1 MTIGTDDHLIVE
13 PESPRATWLFSQLT
27 ISTLC
32 FSLLTLAVLIYL
44 RRPLA
49 PLGDWGYS
57 GLVLVAIVLAVVATT
72 GGLSGYI
79 LGARRGQAIRGRRTY
94 SSRFLVPVKRWTGLS
109 LFAFA
114 ILPGPFMMAA
124 LWAGT
129 INYPLW
135 RFILFVTAGKVIKL
149 TGFAFAGYHSLPWLL
164 KPLG

>member
-1 MTIGTDDHLIVE
+1 MAIGTDDHLIVE
-13 PESPRATWLFSQLT
+13 PDSPRATWLISQLT
-27 ISTLC
+27 ISALC
-32 FSLLTLAVLIYL
+32 FSLLTLAALIYL

-79 LGARRGQAIRGRRTY
+79 LGARRGQAFQGRRTY
-94 SSRFLVPVKRWTGLS
+94 SRFLVPVKRWTGPS

-114 ILPGPFMMAA
+114 ILPGPFMMAT

-129 INYPLW
+129 IHYPLW
-135 RFILFVTAGKVIKL
+135 RFMLFVTAGKAIKL